1 MKTRAMPL
9 VIFVALYGF
18 FIGYMVY
25 SIPGMPDPVASHFD
39 AAGRPN
45 GWMSRSS
52 FVTFMA
58 IFGMAFPLF
67 VVGLSFVARFL
78 PDSLQNIPR
87 KAYWLAPERR
97 DATFA
102 YLLRH
107 SLWFACM
114 ALCFVIGIYFSVIQ
128 ANQQQYA
135 VLSPAFI
142 LSLAGSF
149 LAGTIIWGVMM
160 LRRFRSST

>member
-1 MKTRAMPL
+1 MPL
-9 VIFVALYGF
+9 VILVVLYGF
-18 FIGYMVY
+18 YIGYIRH
-25 SIPGMPDPVASHFD
+25 SIPSMPDPVASHFD

-52 FVTFMA
+52 FVTSMA
-58 IFGMAFPLF
+58 IFGLVFPLF

-87 KAYWLAPERR
+87 RAYWLAPERR
-97 DATFA
+97 NETFA
-102 YLLRH
+102 YLLHH

-128 ANQQQYA
+128 ANHQQQA
-135 VLSPAFI
+135 ALSPAFI
-142 LSLAGSF
+142 ISLAGAF
-149 LAGTIIWGVMM
+149 LAGTIIWGVSM
-160 LRRFRSST
+160 LRRFRSGT